1 MSNVVSNIFSLKIHQ
16 FSLEHFN
23 HKFWNVSEAK
33 KTEVQD
39 HEKKSDFYS
48 TQETHQMVLLQ

>member
-1 MSNVVSNIFSLKIHQ
+1 MSNVVFNILALKIHQ
-16 FSLEHFN
+16 FALEHFY

-39 HEKKSDFYS
+39 HEKKSDISS